1 MQKTIA
7 KTNKNVYDDC
17 RFTCRRDRRLGL
29 KQKIKKSKFTLSF
42 VGFTGYALYT
52 AYAVYYYL
60 SAGRALGIVL
70 LCLIAVAFSLS
81 VALVFISYRVNLMDK
96 PRPALLR
103 FMKTAKY
110 AIQLLCSLT
119 SLGMIITAVQS
130 FNALSLIMALISIPF
145 LLWSIAVNLV
155 AEFVERKLKKGFG
168 KRVYVRV
175 PPKDEEGN
183 PVDVE
188 DAIARVDGARKL
200 RQQRE
205 REERRKNRYS

>member
-1 MQKTIA
+1 MR
-7 KTNKNVYDDC
+7 KNVYDC
-17 RFTCRRDRRLGL
+17 CTFILRRARRLGL

-42 VGFTGYALYT
+42 IGFAGYALYT

-60 SAGRALGIVL
+60 SAGTALGIAL

-103 FMKTAKY
+103 FMKMAKY
-110 AIQLLCSLT
+110 AVQLLCSLT
-119 SLGMIITAVQS
+119 SLGMILTAVQS
-130 FNALSLIMALISIPF
+130 FNVFSLIMALISIPF
-145 LLWSIAVNLV
+145 LLWSIFVNLV
-155 AEFVERKLKKGFG
+155 AEFIDRKLKKWFG

-183 PVDVE
+183 PIDVE
-188 DAIARVDGARKL
+188 DAIGQVDGAQKL

-205 REERRKNRYS
+205 REERIKNRYR